1 MIDWFVEAEQDPF
14 TLSTHYLSDYRKKYI
29 AHYKLTRNSSEH
41 GDMEPALEMMAN
53 VSAYCH
59 AAYKRY
65 VDAPKELLVNRLRD
79 IVEKEIHS
87 ALMTG
92 LRLSVA
98 EGVFQQ
104 LRRHSTICE
113 TIADVR
119 AWRSARRL
127 PPLPLTGFYCCMTNP
142 AQRLIYFL
150 NTTIM
155 SPSATPAV
163 EDDEPARKKRRPG
176 ACDLCKKRKS
186 DSSQMPNNRC
196 THCVQ
201 TGSECTHHEVTK
213 NLDTGRGRKYV
224 EGLEQRLV
232 NMEKLFERLLPGV
245 NLAEEIEKANE
256 AENAPEVPADLGNLP
271 RNDDDSPEARMVSRF
286 QKLHLQ
292 PDAHRFYGKS
302 SGVMLLKATIEVM
315 DQYAATKPGFRPRDR
330 GMRRPEYWNQCPW
343 QIRASDYQEQRMF
356 QFPEDDLMNH
366 LVDLYFKYINPFL
379 PLLHRHTFEGLIR
392 QGEHFK
398 DREFGGVLLL
408 VCANASRYSDD
419 PRVLLPGAN
428 SQHSAGW
435 KYYQQVTVVRSNL
448 LKKPTLYELQMYA
461 LSVCYGQG
469 SSRPQGCWTEVGFGL
484 RMAMDVGAHRRR
496 TGKPTPQYELWKR
509 AFWVLHVLDT
519 SLSSFFGH
527 PCTLHTDEFDLDTL
541 VECDDEYWD
550 TGDPET
556 NMQQPKGK
564 PSYVAFFNCYARLM
578 EIYSYAMRM
587 LYYTRKPSMY
597 NNKATP
603 TQVILKLDS
612 ACNAWLD
619 SIPTHLRWDPNRQDQ
634 LFFDQSACL
643 YSVFYHLQIFIHKP
657 FITSLQDPAS
667 MTFPSLAICTSAA
680 RSCARIIET
689 QSRRSPV
696 PMTLVQSAIFISG
709 LTLLLNIW
717 ITKQSGLTINPK
729 DMQDVWK
736 CMQTLSAAEGRWH
749 IAGKLWDILRELASA
764 GDLDINA
771 HILAPDQQ
779 TKKRPRDNTGAS
791 SSSSTAVEAVANASP
806 ASSAST
812 PPETP
817 SAYMRSLQQY
827 AMHATPNGNGAELN
841 PPDVPHFS
849 DEQVETFHFMNGYMN
864 GQYAMPT
871 DFGTTGSA
879 REFGAQDFTAS
890 GSGSGQDFVQNDPMM
905 EFGMF
910 GMGDGMP
917 GMGLGSPGFNAGG
930 TSVGAGSGLGGSP
943 HGMAS
948 GSSPGIAAT
957 GLGAGASRLNGL
969 GNNGAMSNGLSAS
982 SSTVGSSPSSLHAA
996 EGGSPHTPA
1005 VQGNFWNPAPSPFE
1019 TDAWQ
1024 RYLSNVD
1031 DPGYPQAPSV
1041 VNSLHSG
1048 PNQQAQLP
1056 SRMNPLSQ
1064 SGLGQPQMP
1073 PPSQAL
1079 LVRPMVDL
1087 QCRSRAT
1094 HNKFRQLKGLLAL
1107 TKLKSA
1113 DFQRDVETASQE
1125 VKAHINKAWKTA
1137 DSCAHLLARLKLSAH
1152 PALGEDHFLAF
1163 FGPLDELADI
1173 SSLTSALQTLQV
1185 SMHSHLVY
1193 PPGLIGLVY
1202 AGIVPLVQGR
1212 KSLAAFHKA
1221 EALLQ
1226 GVPLVTQIDE
1236 YVEENRRT
1244 AHRWREVWEAV
1255 TGHFRPRLILQIRR
1269 LPDDV
1274 RAEVIA
1280 PVFAARKMSWHYK
1293 LELERTAIL
1302 IADV

>member
-1 MIDWFVEAEQDPF
+1 
-14 TLSTHYLSDYRKKYI
+14 
-29 AHYKLTRNSSEH
+29 
-41 GDMEPALEMMAN
+41 MEPALEMMAD
-53 VSAYCH
+53 VSANFH
-59 AAYKRY
+59 VAFMRY
-65 VDAPKELLVNRLRD
+65 VDNVAKAIDKKLPRGIEMK
-79 IVEKEIHS
+79 IHS
-87 ALMTG
+87 ALK
-92 LRLSVA
+92 A
-98 EGVFQQ
+98 
-104 LRRHSTICE
+104 
-113 TIADVR
+113 
-119 AWRSARRL
+119 RL
-127 PPLPLTGFYCCMTNP
+127 PPI
-142 AQRLIYFL
+142 IYFL

-245 NLAEEIEKANE
+245 NLADEIEKANE

-343 QIRASDYQEQRMF
+343 QIRASDYQEQRML

-379 PLLHRHTFEGLIR
+379 PLLHRYTFEGLIK

-619 SIPTHLRWDPNRQDQ
+619 SIPSHLRWDPNRQDQ

-771 HILAPDQQ
+771 HISASDQQ
-779 TKKRPRDNTGAS
+779 TKKRPRDNTEAS
-791 SSSSTAVEAVANASP
+791 STSSPAVEAIANASP

-827 AMHATPNGNGAELN
+827 AMHAAANGNGAELN
-841 PPDVPHFS
+841 APEVPQFS

-864 GQYAMPT
+864 GQYAMPAG
-871 DFGTTGSA
+871 FGTGSA
-879 REFGAQDFTAS
+879 REFGAQDFAA
-890 GSGSGQDFVQNDPMM
+890 SGSGQDFVQNDPMM

-910 GMGDGMP
+910 GMGDGMT
-917 GMGLGSPGFNAGG
+917 GMGLNSPGFGAGTPTSGG
-930 TSVGAGSGLGGSP
+930 TGSGLEGDS

-948 GSSPGIAAT
+948 GSSPAIAAT

-969 GNNGAMSNGLSAS
+969 GVNGAMSNGLSAS

-1041 VNSLHSG
+1041 VNSLSSG

-1064 SGLGQPQMP
+1064 SGLGQAQMP

-1079 LVRPMVDL
+1079 LGGGFDTTRLRSGNRDVSLTQITFSFAYKKLANSDSFPKSTCGRLRGTLASTPPSPASPSLSAMAKPGVNPMVDL
-1087 QCRSRAT
+1087 QCRSRAIR
-1094 HNKFRQLKGLLAL
+1094 NKFRQLKELLAL
-1107 TKLKSA
+1107 TKLKTA
-1113 DFQRDVETASQE
+1113 EFRRDVETATQE
-1125 VKAHINKAWKTA
+1125 VKAHIDKAWITRATA
-1137 DSCAHLLARLKLSAH
+1137 DTCAHLVARLHGVLKLCVSQD
-1152 PALGEDHFLAF
+1152 LGEDHFLPF
-1163 FGPLDELADI
+1163 FEPLDELANI
-1173 SSLTSALQTLQV
+1173 SSLTLALQTLQA
-1185 SMHSHLVY
+1185 SMHTHLVY
-1193 PPGLIGLVY
+1193 PHGLNNLVY

-1212 KSLAAFHKA
+1212 EFPVAFHRA

-1226 GVPLVTQIDE
+1226 GVPLATQIDE
-1236 YVEENRRT
+1236 LVEENRRT
-1244 AHRWREVWEAV
+1244 ALQWREVWEEA

-1274 RAEVIA
+1274 RAQVIA
-1280 PVFAARKMSWHYK
+1280 PVFAATKMCWEYK
-1293 LELERTAIL
+1293 LKLERTAIL

>member
-1 MIDWFVEAEQDPF
+1 MITVLGRMKMADRTGSVAIDLDAEESEASDTICVGEVAKELTKEVGFASLRYPVADISTARTRQLPVIMPWGAEERLIKLSALVTRYFANFGQGRLEQCGQDPF
-14 TLSTHYLSDYRKKYI
+14 TLNTHCMFDCREKYI
-29 AHYKLTRNSSEH
+29 AHYKLARNSSEH
-41 GDMEPALEMMAN
+41 WHGNLIDHIRNYVPHTTGENSKGDFG
-53 VSAYCH
+53 
-59 AAYKRY
+59 
-65 VDAPKELLVNRLRD
+65 VNKTCPHC
-79 IVEKEIHS
+79 E
-87 ALMTG
+87 
-92 LRLSVA
+92 LSVA

-155 SPSATPAV
+155 SPSATPAI

-186 DSSQMPNNRC
+186 AVSVISIEA
-196 THCVQ
+196 
-201 TGSECTHHEVTK
+201 SEGL
-213 NLDTGRGRKYV
+213 NANAARKYV

-379 PLLHRHTFEGLIR
+379 PLLHRFTFEGLIR

-771 HILAPDQQ
+771 HISAPDQQ

-841 PPDVPHFS
+841 PPDVPQFS

-864 GQYAMPT
+864 GQYAIPT
-871 DFGTTGSA
+871 DFGTTGPS
-879 REFGAQDFTAS
+879 REFGAQDFAAS

-910 GMGDGMP
+910 GMGDGLP
-917 GMGLGSPGFNAGG
+917 GMGLGSPGFGVAG
-930 TSVGAGSGLGGSP
+930 TSGGAGSGLGGSP

-948 GSSPGIAAT
+948 GSSPAIAAT

-969 GNNGAMSNGLSAS
+969 GVNGTMSNGLSAS

-1048 PNQQAQLP
+1048 PTQQAQLP

-1073 PPSQAL
+1073 LPSQAL
-1079 LVRPMVDL
+1079 LGRRISNA
-1087 QCRSRAT
+1087 RSPWSE
-1094 HNKFRQLKGLLAL
+1094 G
-1107 TKLKSA
+1107 
-1113 DFQRDVETASQE
+1113 
-1125 VKAHINKAWKTA
+1125 
-1137 DSCAHLLARLKLSAH
+1137 
-1152 PALGEDHFLAF
+1152 G
-1163 FGPLDELADI
+1163 
-1173 SSLTSALQTLQV
+1173 
-1185 SMHSHLVY
+1185 
-1193 PPGLIGLVY
+1193 
-1202 AGIVPLVQGR
+1202 
-1212 KSLAAFHKA
+1212 
-1221 EALLQ
+1221 
-1226 GVPLVTQIDE
+1226 
-1236 YVEENRRT
+1236 
-1244 AHRWREVWEAV
+1244 
-1255 TGHFRPRLILQIRR
+1255 
-1269 LPDDV
+1269 
-1274 RAEVIA
+1274 
-1280 PVFAARKMSWHYK
+1280 
-1293 LELERTAIL
+1293 
-1302 IADV
+1302 

>member
-1 MIDWFVEAEQDPF
+1 MLDLVDQLHSTVIFLWSGWTTLIAVISSRSVGKYTLIESISGITHYRAPREPALGAQPNAGSRGRTGVGNKTFEALPPAPSEDPFSDILRLVHAFVRDAENVKGSCVVIDLNDEESEASDTIYVDEVVKELMKWCSNAPVSRDYALVWEAEERSIKRF
-14 TLSTHYLSDYRKKYI
+14 TRHWAGPAHRLCDTVYNISRKLRALVSRHFATFGQRRLEQRVQFVVQNLFKHASTKRTTLYI
-29 AHYKLTRNSSEH
+29 AHYKLARNSSIH
-41 GDMEPALEMMAN
+41 VDLIDHIRNYLM
-53 VSAYCH
+53 H
-59 AAYKRY
+59 ADAVVFRRY
-65 VDAPKELLVNRLRD
+65 VDNVAKEEIDKELLRG
-79 IVEKEIHS
+79 IEKDIHS
-87 ALMTG
+87 APMMG
-92 LRLSVA
+92 LRTNIFLRYLLVNLINGVVGSQPRPLHELIVA

-113 TIADVR
+113 AIADAR

-127 PPLPLTGFYCCMTNP
+127 PTLPLTGFYCCMTNP

-186 DSSQMPNNRC
+186 ALIVCRP
-196 THCVQ
+196 
-201 TGSECTHHEVTK
+201 E

-379 PLLHRHTFEGLIR
+379 PLLHRFTFEGLIR

-448 LKKPTLYELQMYA
+448 LKKPTLYELQM
-461 LSVCYGQG
+461 
-469 SSRPQGCWTEVGFGL
+469 PQGCWTEVGFGL

-749 IAGKLWDILRELASA
+749 IAGKLCTRDILRELASA

-771 HILAPDQQ
+771 HISAPDQQ
-779 TKKRPRDNTGAS
+779 TKKRPRDNAGAS

-871 DFGTTGSA
+871 DFGTTGPS
-879 REFGAQDFTAS
+879 REFGAQDFAAS

-917 GMGLGSPGFNAGG
+917 GMGLGSPGFGAGG

-943 HGMAS
+943 HGIAS
-948 GSSPGIAAT
+948 GSSHGIAAT

-969 GNNGAMSNGLSAS
+969 GVNGSMSNGLSAS

-1048 PNQQAQLP
+1048 PTQQAQLP

-1079 LVRPMVDL
+1079 LGRRISNA
-1087 QCRSRAT
+1087 RSPWSE
-1094 HNKFRQLKGLLAL
+1094 G
-1107 TKLKSA
+1107 
-1113 DFQRDVETASQE
+1113 
-1125 VKAHINKAWKTA
+1125 
-1137 DSCAHLLARLKLSAH
+1137 
-1152 PALGEDHFLAF
+1152 G
-1163 FGPLDELADI
+1163 
-1173 SSLTSALQTLQV
+1173 
-1185 SMHSHLVY
+1185 
-1193 PPGLIGLVY
+1193 
-1202 AGIVPLVQGR
+1202 
-1212 KSLAAFHKA
+1212 
-1221 EALLQ
+1221 
-1226 GVPLVTQIDE
+1226 
-1236 YVEENRRT
+1236 
-1244 AHRWREVWEAV
+1244 
-1255 TGHFRPRLILQIRR
+1255 
-1269 LPDDV
+1269 
-1274 RAEVIA
+1274 
-1280 PVFAARKMSWHYK
+1280 
-1293 LELERTAIL
+1293 
-1302 IADV
+1302 